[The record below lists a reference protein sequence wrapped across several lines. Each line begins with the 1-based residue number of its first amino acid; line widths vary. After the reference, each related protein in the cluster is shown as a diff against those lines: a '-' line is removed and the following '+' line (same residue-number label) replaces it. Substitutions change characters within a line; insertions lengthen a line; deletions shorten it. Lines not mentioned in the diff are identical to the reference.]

1 MVGTSKTWVR
11 IPPSPPK
18 GVFGSLFY
26 FNLMSNKLPVV
37 VVYKIVYRKK
47 ETIHIKVFEGIL
59 IDEVIEPNKRKPLV
73 PNDAEILDIGVG
85 ISFLKRYKTKYKVEV
100 TETEESPQEKVL
112 KELQTIVNNK
122 RVN

>member
-1 MVGTSKTWVR
+1 
-11 IPPSPPK
+11 
-18 GVFGSLFY
+18 
-26 FNLMSNKLPVV
+26 
-37 VVYKIVYRKK
+37 
-47 ETIHIKVFEGIL
+47 
-59 IDEVIEPNKRKPLV
+59 LV